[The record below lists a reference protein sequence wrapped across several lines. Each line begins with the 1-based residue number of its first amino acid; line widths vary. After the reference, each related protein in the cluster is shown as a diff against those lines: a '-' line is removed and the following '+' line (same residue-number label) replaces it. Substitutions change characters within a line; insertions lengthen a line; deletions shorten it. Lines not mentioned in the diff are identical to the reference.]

1 MSNDDL
7 HQATRNRPV
16 GEGVGKEVTQA
27 LSKWL
32 ERVGVVLT
40 VIGLFVSIGGL
51 ETVVGLVGIG
61 LTYLPRSKRAMRWVG
76 NQFLPK
82 LKF

>member
-32 ERVGVVLT
+32 ERVGVALT
-40 VIGLFVSIGGL
+40 LVGLFASIGGV
-51 ETVVGLVGIG
+51 ETVISLTGIC
-61 LTYLPRSKRAMRWVG
+61 LTYAPRSKRLMRWVG
-76 NQFLPK
+76 DKTLPK

>member
-32 ERVGVVLT
+32 ERLGVVLT